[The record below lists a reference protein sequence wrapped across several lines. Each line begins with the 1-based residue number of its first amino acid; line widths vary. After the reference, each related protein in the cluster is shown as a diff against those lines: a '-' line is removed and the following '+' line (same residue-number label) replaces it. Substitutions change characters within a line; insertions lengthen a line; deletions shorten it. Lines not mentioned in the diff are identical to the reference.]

1 VIEVAIGTAL
11 RTGVMQLNAAQVK
24 KFFLLDRELST
35 QEGEL
40 TQTLKIKRMAV
51 NERFAT
57 QFDRLYDRPWGSTAC
72 SRAST
77 NAPRRR

>member
-57 QFDRLYDRPWGSTAC
+57 QFDRLYDRP
-72 SRAST
+72 
-77 NAPRRR
+77 